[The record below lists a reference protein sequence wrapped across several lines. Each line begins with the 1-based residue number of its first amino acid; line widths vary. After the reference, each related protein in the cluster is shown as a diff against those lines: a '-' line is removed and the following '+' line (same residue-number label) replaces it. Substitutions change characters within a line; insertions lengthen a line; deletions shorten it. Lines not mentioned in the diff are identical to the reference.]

1 MYFYILFLE
10 WLQLGQ
16 LKEMLAHAIDL
27 LRAIFVNS
35 NAIEAKV
42 CYAKQKA
49 PFFSRRGAFWD
60 RFMRVATCL
69 IQFRAV
75 ALYNEVMPRLNL
87 LQKTISSRWEL
98 RFLFC
103 IAEFRFNLK
112 SLLVSLFH
120 GYCKQCNLLKC
131 ERLPYPYLFLSY
143 YPALSYWCVYTVIA
157 HVVCVYRIIRTC
169 AIILAVSIVEFQIN
183 LKFK

>member
-1 MYFYILFLE
+1 
-10 WLQLGQ
+10 
-16 LKEMLAHAIDL
+16 
-27 LRAIFVNS
+27 
-35 NAIEAKV
+35 
-42 CYAKQKA
+42 
-49 PFFSRRGAFWD
+49 
-60 RFMRVATCL
+60 MRVATCL

-169 AIILAVSIVEFQIN
+169 AIILAVSMVELQIN
-183 LKFK
+183 LTFK